1 MDGVAAGRPPDVRV
15 AGLVGGWWL
24 VVGHSW
30 RDGLR
35 RVAAAPTVIVG
46 IYCITLLTA
55 LPLALSLRDALQDH
69 LGSSLAAGEA
79 ADGVNY
85 DWWQEF
91 SGQATGIGTTFTPT
105 IIGFA
110 TTLDSVSGLLDRRA
124 LSTPIAWTLGVYL
137 AGWMFVTGGILDR
150 YARGR
155 RVGAFAFFAACG
167 TFFFRFIRLGI
178 AAAVTYW
185 FLFTYVHEWLFAK
198 WYVNVTRDLPVE
210 RTVFLWR
217 VLMYAIFITLVA
229 AATLA
234 FDYAKVRAVV
244 EDRRSMTGALI
255 AALRFIVRNPTR
267 VMGLYAINA
276 VLFLAVIAAWGLINQ
291 GAGGAG
297 IWMWTG
303 VAVSQGYILVRL
315 VVKLQVL
322 ASETALFQRSL
333 AHWGYSAVPIAARP
347 EPPIVEVA

>member
-1 MDGVAAGRPPDVRV
+1 MDDVAAGRPRDVRV
-15 AGLVGGWWL
+15 AGLVDGWWL
-24 VVGHSW
+24 VVGQSW

-35 RVAAAPTVIVG
+35 RVAAAPALIAG

-137 AGWMFVTGGILDR
+137 AAWMFVTGGILDR

-155 RVGAFAFFAACG
+155 QIGASAFFAACG

-217 VLMYAIFITLVA
+217 VLMYAIFVTLVA

-255 AALRFIVRNPTR
+255 AALRFIVRNPAR
-267 VMGLYAINA
+267 VMGLYVINSA
-276 VLFLAVIAAWGLINQ
+276 LFLAVIAVWGLINQ

-333 AHWGYSAVPIAARP
+333 AHWGYSAVPIAVRP
-347 EPPIVEVA
+347 EPPVVEVA